1 MLYLA
6 PMAGINC
13 PAFRRLCRYYGAD
26 VTYTQMLDADKIA
39 QDPNFYDRY
48 LDIHPDERPVIIQLI
63 GSKETLKIASE
74 KVSLYA
80 DGIDINMGC
89 IEKPMLGKQ
98 AGCFLM
104 KHPEQIKK
112 VLSYIHTDKPI
123 SAKIRAG
130 WDSVNSLEV
139 AQILEEL
146 GIKTI
151 AIHPRTKI
159 QAYKN
164 KADWGITQQLVQKTS
179 CTIIGSGDIT
189 EKNAQQKQKITQH
202 LMIGRGAIG
211 NPIIFQ
217 RIKRNSQAPIS
228 IKEKKEQFS
237 RFLSFYREQKRK
249 SYSEIKQHAAWF
261 FKNIQR
267 SKDIRQNI
275 LDSKNQKELEACIR
289 KI

>member
-26 VTYTQMLDADKIA
+26 ATYTQMLDADKVA
-39 QDPNFYDRY
+39 EDPDFYDRY

-63 GSKETLKIASE
+63 GSKETLKTASE
-74 KVSLYA
+74 KVSPFA

-112 VLSYIHTDKPI
+112 AISYINTDKPI

-130 WDSVNSLEV
+130 WDTNNALEV
-139 AQILEEL
+139 AKILEEL
-146 GIKTI
+146 GIRTI
-151 AIHPRTKI
+151 ALHPRTKL
-159 QAYKN
+159 QGYKG
-164 KADWGITQQLVQKTS
+164 KADWNITQQLVQKTD
-179 CTIIGSGDIT
+179 CTIIGNGDIT
-189 EKNAQQKQKITQH
+189 EKNATQKITPH

-217 RIKRNSQAPIS
+217 RIKKNSQAPIS

-237 RFLSFYREQKRK
+237 RFLSFYKEQKRK
-249 SYSEIKQHAAWF
+249 SYSEIRQHACWF
-261 FKNIQR
+261 FKNIPR
-267 SKDIRQNI
+267 SREIRQKI
-275 LDSKNQKELEACIR
+275 LDTKDQRELESCIR